1 MISRVSFYPG
11 LLDQNTHD
19 RILSFSQAAR
29 SETVAKMTL
38 EDLPN
43 ELLLLIAAY
52 NDNHGNTLSLA
63 QCCRRFYFLLRQEIY
78 TSIDFTYLCPWALSR
93 LTHTIIEHPELA
105 QSVRK
110 LSMGVRNGYCP
121 KSHRPNT
128 KYHAATLLPAV
139 SAAAHTLD
147 EQQAWQKALQCG
159 QIDPWTAL
167 LLPLLPNL
175 SQLKLKLDYPASY
188 LNRMLERAVRGQ
200 KPFDTTPPF
209 PALEQVSA
217 TWHDHEN
224 GIFSSRLLPFFS
236 FPAMRRFQG
245 HMVVEDHIA
254 GPAPELLKRRE
265 FSGVTD
271 IDLTAAHAEQ
281 GLGYLLRACRGLK
294 SFRYVHAHAS
304 ISLKDFNPARF
315 HRALEPHRET
325 LERLEFRLDDGLG
338 WGSTGSERE
347 DDFFGP
353 LAGFTALREVALR
366 AANIVD
372 WSKGD
377 DGSFGALAGNLPRAL
392 RVLALDQFD
401 QCDMGVM
408 VAQLEDLVGCAKDR
422 FPDLGLIEIQGD
434 LHDAG
439 RGGRSMKEEVV
450 GVTERLRGL
459 CSEAGIDCRWWNREG
474 GYTYA
479 FSQLHPIPTPPI
491 SEHHSSHQASTS
503 TTSNPHRMVFYNLVF
518 YRGDHW
524 HESNKPNGGRDN
536 RYLIIASTRSKAD
549 LLYRVLQENKSL
561 TGGRKFHELKR
572 LSPQMWSWC
581 GDGPK
586 ALYDAIEKINIG
598 TAEVVTAETKQMV
611 LAELRGHVFFQ
622 FLDAWDT
629 LPLGFPVL
637 RADEGDVADR
647 MNGGRFCVRSR
658 RWPRRFWAL
667 HRGSNSCAIVV
678 SEWERAVFRVCI
690 EGVERETAEKDG
702 KKDSEE

>member
-1 MISRVSFYPG
+1 
-11 LLDQNTHD
+11 
-19 RILSFSQAAR
+19 
-29 SETVAKMTL
+29 MTL

-52 NDNHGNTLSLA
+52 NDNHGDTLSLA
-63 QCCRRFYFLLRQEIY
+63 QCCRRFYALLRQEVY

-93 LTHTIIEHPELA
+93 LTHTVIEHPELA

-139 SAAAHTLD
+139 SAAAHTPD

-304 ISLKDFNPARF
+304 ISLKDFNPTRF

-325 LERLEFRLDDGLG
+325 LERLEFRLDDGFG

-366 AANIVD
+366 AANILD

-377 DGSFGALAGNLPRAL
+377 DGFVGALAENLPRAL

-401 QCDMGVM
+401 QCDLGAM
-408 VAQLEDLVGCAKDR
+408 VAQLEGLVGCAKDR
-422 FPDLGLIEIQGD
+422 FPDLGTIEIQGD

-459 CSEAGIDCRWWNREG
+459 CSAAGIDCRWWNREG

-479 FSQLHPIPTPPI
+479 
-491 SEHHSSHQASTS
+491 
-503 TTSNPHRMVFYNLVF
+503 
-518 YRGDHW
+518 
-524 HESNKPNGGRDN
+524 
-536 RYLIIASTRSKAD
+536 
-549 LLYRVLQENKSL
+549 
-561 TGGRKFHELKR
+561 
-572 LSPQMWSWC
+572 
-581 GDGPK
+581 
-586 ALYDAIEKINIG
+586 
-598 TAEVVTAETKQMV
+598 
-611 LAELRGHVFFQ
+611 
-622 FLDAWDT
+622 
-629 LPLGFPVL
+629 
-637 RADEGDVADR
+637 
-647 MNGGRFCVRSR
+647 
-658 RWPRRFWAL
+658 
-667 HRGSNSCAIVV
+667 V
-678 SEWERAVFRVCI
+678 S
-690 EGVERETAEKDG
+690 
-702 KKDSEE
+702 